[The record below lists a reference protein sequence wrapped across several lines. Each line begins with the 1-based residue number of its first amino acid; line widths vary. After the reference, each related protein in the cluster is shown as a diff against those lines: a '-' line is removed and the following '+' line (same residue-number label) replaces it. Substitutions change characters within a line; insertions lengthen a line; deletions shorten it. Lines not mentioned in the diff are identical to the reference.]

1 MKPCNLLIVL
11 LAIVVTYTSSASADS
26 PRQAIILNDEV
37 RIRDQPSSKGK
48 YVSILYKNMIVTAL
62 ENSDQ
67 TMDLGGESH
76 YWYKIKNDDVTGW
89 IYGKFLSFDIPVGSI
104 DTYDTEG
111 DMAWFYDRFSY
122 STNYY
127 ESQITVDSLD
137 VEQYRILIKALEQG
151 EQGAYYAA
159 FALKFSLLKH
169 LATHPDD
176 PKYQYLKKKISSK
189 KFITVLVKQMDSL
202 STDELP
208 YPSKITDKQF
218 LLQLLTI
225 NGYALS
231 AASDTLANDR
241 EVVLAAVKNRSHA
254 IKYASNKLKGDR
266 DLILTAV
273 KSNGSAVIYASD
285 KLKDDKEFALAAMA
299 KWVNGYQ
306 YLSNRLKADKE
317 VTQFAVSGQ
326 PHLLRFAIDPS
337 REIVLTAV
345 KNARYVQM
353 VMPYIPYR
361 YTADKEILKA
371 GFDKGA
377 DAKLYTQFG
386 KVALIIDDDVRVRDA
401 PTGKG
406 KYAGV
411 LYKNMVVDVL
421 AESKNRQVINGESHY
436 WYKVK
441 TEEFE
446 GWTYGKFV
454 SFFVRDKNIDSYI
467 NRSVLEGYGMDW
479 FYTRFGYSTMYDT
492 SALTAESFTLDQ
504 YRNLISAVES
514 GNPMSEIA
522 LLASIYPHLKKYPS
536 DPKYA
541 YLKKKLY
548 SDKFLMKLL
557 HVNSSQ
563 KIPTDLL
570 NRE

>member
-1 MKPCNLLIVL
+1 MKPCNLLIL
-11 LAIVVTYTSSASADS
+11 LLTIFVTYTSSASADL
-26 PRQAIILNDEV
+26 PKQAIVLNDEV

-62 ENSDQ
+62 EKSDQ
-67 TMDLGGESH
+67 AMDLGGESH
-76 YWYKIKNDDVTGW
+76 YWYKIKNNDVTGW
-89 IYGKFLSFDIPVGSI
+89 IYGKFLSFEIPVGNI
-104 DTYDTEG
+104 DTYDTVG
-111 DMAWFYDRFSY
+111 DMAWFYERFSY

-127 ESQITVDSLD
+127 ESQIKVDSLD
-137 VEQYRILIKALEQG
+137 VEQYRILIKALEQS

-169 LATHPDD
+169 LAAHPDD

-189 KFITVLVKQMDSL
+189 SFIIALVRQMDSL
-202 STDELP
+202 ATDELP

-231 AASDTLANDR
+231 AASDTLANNR
-241 EVVLAAVKNRSHA
+241 EVVLTAVKNRSHA
-254 IKYASNKLKGDR
+254 LKYASDKLKGDR
-266 DLILTAV
+266 DVALAAV
-273 KSNGSAVIYASD
+273 KNNGSAVIYASD
-285 KLKDDKEFALAAMA
+285 KLKDDREFALAAMA
-299 KWVNGYQ
+299 GWVNGYQ

-317 VTQFAVSGQ
+317 ITQFAVSGQ
-326 PHLLRFAIDPS
+326 PSLLRFAIDPS
-337 REIVLTAV
+337 REIVLAAV
-345 KNARYVQM
+345 KNAQYVQL

-361 YTADKEILKA
+361 YTDDKEILKA

-377 DAKLYTQFG
+377 DPKLYTQFG
-386 KVALIIDDDVRVRDA
+386 KVASIIDDDVRVRDA

-406 KYAGV
+406 KYVGV
-411 LYKNMVVDVL
+411 LYKNTVVDVL

-454 SFFVRDKNIDSYI
+454 KFFVPDKNVDPYIDS
-467 NRSVLEGYGMDW
+467 NVLEGYGMEW
-479 FYTRFGYSTMYDT
+479 FYIRFGYSTMYDT
-492 SALTAESFTLDQ
+492 SKLTAESFTLDQ
-504 YRNLISAVES
+504 YRTLITSIVN
-514 GNPMSEIA
+514 GNPMARTA
-522 LLASIYPHLKKYPS
+522 LLGSIYPHLKKHPS

-541 YLKKKLY
+541 YLKKRLY
-548 SDKFLMKLL
+548 SEKFLKQLFR
-557 HVNSSQ
+557 VNSV
-563 KIPTDLL
+563 KEIPSDIL
-570 NRE
+570 NRG